1 MIWAAGGLGQQS
13 AMSPDGQAQGYIF
26 AAANPS
32 NQTSGHPFMP
42 MPLQFPRGHAAE
54 GMPEL
59 PNRLREEG
67 GAFVFPERPG
77 QPECQ
82 YYLRTGDCKYGAT
95 CRFHHP
101 SDRALPSPTCVL
113 SPIGLPLREGTLR
126 RVGGPAD
133 SKRTHVPLPTQGSPT
148 CTFYSRFGICK
159 YGPTCRYDHPMHIS
173 PAPGPP
179 VAPPTATV
187 MGVHSFQQA
196 SPGSQC
202 DPSMPSAEGHIHS
215 VRVSSG
221 T

>member
-1 MIWAAGGLGQQS
+1 MIWAADGSGQQS

-32 NQTSGHPFMP
+32 NQTSGPPFMP

-54 GMPEL
+54 GMPDL

-67 GAFVFPERPG
+67 GAFMFPERPG

-113 SPIGLPLREGTLR
+113 SPIGLPLREG
-126 RVGGPAD
+126 
-133 SKRTHVPLPTQGSPT
+133 SPT
-148 CTFYSRFGICK
+148 CTYYSRFGICK

-179 VAPPTATV
+179 LAPATATV
-187 MGVHSFQQA
+187 MGVHSFQHA

-202 DPSMPSAEGHIHS
+202 DPSMPSAEGLIHS